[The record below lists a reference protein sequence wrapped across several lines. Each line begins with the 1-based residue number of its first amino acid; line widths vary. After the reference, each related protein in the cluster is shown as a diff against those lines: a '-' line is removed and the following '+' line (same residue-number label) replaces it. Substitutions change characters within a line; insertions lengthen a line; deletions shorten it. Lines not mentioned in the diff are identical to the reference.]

1 MSLWERTHGM
11 ADIPMFV
18 QSLLPPLTSWNGC
31 GNIGNVAKR
40 SKLAAEYRKG
50 GIDISIVC
58 GDLVLYRAPAGF
70 RLISLF

>member
-1 MSLWERTHGM
+1 M

-18 QSLLPPLTSWNGC
+18 QSLLPSLTSSNGS

-50 GIDISIVC
+50 GIDISSVC
-58 GDLVLYRAPAGF
+58 GDLVLYRAPAGV